1 MRVPFD
7 LRGYLVR
14 CSYEEGVMF
23 APLLASR
30 SERREAEMFS
40 FTAEELRELAD
51 AMDHIEAKFKEKKA

>member
-1 MRVPFD
+1 MKVPFD

-30 SERREAEMFS
+30 SARREPEMFS
-40 FTAEELRELAD
+40 FTADELRELAD
-51 AMDHIEAKFKEKKA
+51 AMDHVEAKYKEKEA